1 MRYSVLSL
9 SRFRMSELG
18 EFAARVEALGYD
30 ALWLADQRF
39 YREPYASLTYCATRT
54 SRLQLGVGVT
64 DPYTRHPALTA
75 QAIATVDEASTGRAI
90 LGIGAGGSGF
100 GALGLTATKPAQT
113 LREAILLIQA
123 LLRGERVD
131 VAGEAIT
138 FKCGQLDFA
147 PLRSDIPIY
156 VASNNRLGLRC
167 AGEIA
172 DGAIMQGCV
181 AEPVLTSFIERVDA
195 GITAAQREP
204 DAVDRVARID
214 VCVSDDLAAARD
226 ALRPGITSSLLAQRP
241 RFWSFE
247 QAGLR
252 VTDEMKAVITDLP
265 RTQDRAIL
273 APAARLI
280 PDEWVDALTIGGPP
294 DRVAQEVCRLRSRG
308 ISHLMLLPVAAEGG
322 DVITVVRRFATEVIP
337 LLSA

>member
-1 MRYSVLSL
+1 VRFSVLSL
-9 SRFRMSELG
+9 SRFKISELG
-18 EFAARVEALGYD
+18 AFAALVEAVGYD

-54 SRLQLGVGVT
+54 TRLHLGVGVT

-75 QAIATVDEASTGRAI
+75 MAIATLDEISSGRAI

-100 GALGLTATKPAQT
+100 AAMGISANKPAQT
-113 LREAILLIQA
+113 LAEAICVIRA

-131 VAGEAIT
+131 VEGEAIS
-138 FKCGQLDFA
+138 FRGGQLDFA
-147 PLRSDIPIY
+147 PLRADVPIY
-156 VASNNRLGLRC
+156 VASNNRLGLGC
-167 AGEIA
+167 AGELA

-181 AEPVLTSFIERVDA
+181 AEPVLATFIERVAA
-195 GITAAQREP
+195 GTTATQREP
-204 DAVDRVARID
+204 GAVDHVARID
-214 VCVSDDLAAARD
+214 VCVSDDLGAARD

-241 RFWSFE
+241 RFWSFG
-247 QAGLR
+247 QAGLT
-252 VTDEMKAVITDLP
+252 VTDDIKAAIADMP

-294 DRVAQEVCRLRSRG
+294 ERVAEEVNRLASRG
-308 ISHLMLLPVAAEGG
+308 ITHFMLLPVAAAG
-322 DVITVVRRFATEVIP
+322 DDVTTTVRRFAREVVPRI
-337 LLSA
+337 AG